1 VLILMGS
8 VCWGCAWAAA
18 GTGDEIDSK
27 RLDALDNVEDV
38 FAEDVVEDTDDA
50 TDLEE
55 ETLSA

>member
-1 VLILMGS
+1 MLILMGS

-27 RLDALDNVEDV
+27 RLDALDTAEV